1 MVQKVSKGKLQ
12 DETQQV
18 TEIRYILLL
27 LSPLNFDKELL
38 VMLSKIRWQLGS

>member
-27 LSPLNFDKELL
+27 LSSLNFDEELL